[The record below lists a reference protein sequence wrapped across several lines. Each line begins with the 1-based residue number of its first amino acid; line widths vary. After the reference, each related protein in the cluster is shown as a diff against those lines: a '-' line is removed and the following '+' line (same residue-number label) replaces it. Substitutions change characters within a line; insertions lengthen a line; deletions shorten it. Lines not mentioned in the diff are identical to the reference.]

1 MFESLGEKF
10 DGLWRKLQGQGK
22 ITERNI
28 EEALRD
34 VRLALLE
41 ADVNVGVVKQFVEA
55 VKRDALGEEVLRSLT
70 PEQHFIKLV
79 HRELIRLLGEQ
90 SVALDVGGPA
100 PVVIMLVGLNGAGK
114 TTTTGKLAR
123 WLRDERGRH
132 PYLASLDV
140 YRPAAIE
147 QLRVLAEQL
156 DVPVH
161 PTPAEDDPVRIARD
175 AVAAA
180 KARNADTVLLD
191 TAGRQTVDD
200 ALMLELE
207 RIREAVEPRQILL
220 VADAMTGQDAVAT
233 AEGFASRL
241 PLTGVVLSKIEGDAR
256 GGAALSLRSVTGK
269 PILFAGTGEKLD
281 ALEPFHPDR
290 VASRILGMGDV
301 LSLIERAEKAYDR
314 DKAEAFQKKL
324 KKNDFDLEDFR
335 EQLGAVKKMGSMV
348 DVLQMIPGVKKL
360 FKGAELDGADDE
372 LKRIEA
378 IINSMTKQERRNHL
392 ILNASRRKRI
402 AAGSGTSVADV
413 NRLIK
418 QFEQTKKVMKKLG
431 AAAPQMMRGM
441 NLPGMFR

>member
-1 MFESLGEKF
+1 MFESLGEKL

-55 VKRDALGEEVLRSLT
+55 VKQDALGEEVLRSLT

-79 HRELIRLLGEQ
+79 HRELVRLLGE
-90 SVALDVGGPA
+90 SAVPLDLGGPA
-100 PVVIMLVGLNGAGK
+100 PTVLMLVGLNGAGK

-123 WLRDERGRH
+123 WLRQDRGRQ

-147 QLRVLAEQL
+147 QLRILGEQL
-156 DVPVH
+156 ELPVH
-161 PTPAEDDPVRIARD
+161 ATPPEGDPARIARD

-191 TAGRQTVDD
+191 TAGRQTVDEN
-200 ALMLELE
+200 LMLELE
-207 RIREAVEPRQILL
+207 RIRAAVEPRQILL

-233 AEGFASRL
+233 AEGFARRL
-241 PLTGVVLSKIEGDAR
+241 PLSGVILTKIEGDAR

-290 VASRILGMGDV
+290 VASRILGMGDM

-314 DKAEAFQKKL
+314 EKAEALQKKI
-324 KKNDFDLEDFR
+324 KKNEFNLEDFR
-335 EQLGAVKKMGSMV
+335 EQLTAVKKMGSMV
-348 DVLQMIPGVKKL
+348 DVLGMIPGVKKL
-360 FKGAELDGADDE
+360 FKGGELAGAEDQ
-372 LKRIEA
+372 LKRVQA
-378 IINSMTKQERRNHL
+378 IIDSMTKQERRNHL

-402 AAGSGTSVADV
+402 AAGSGTSVAEV

-418 QFEQTKKVMKKLG
+418 DFEQTRKVMKKLG
-431 AAAPQMMRGM
+431 SAPQQMMRGM